1 MAMVAAVELD
11 YSGPS
16 GCRAGDS
23 YRRHPGF
30 GSGTHQ
36 AHLFRDRNCCAYRFR
51 KLDLE
56 LGRRTV
62 AESSARLLRNC
73 GGNFRIRM
81 AQDCWSVGANVI
93 DKPVVIRVDQI
104 RAFAELDKE
113 RRAADRLPRSHG

>member
-11 YSGPS
+11 YSGP
-16 GCRAGDS
+16 AGYSTCDS

-36 AHLFRDRNCCAYRFR
+36 AHLFRDRNCCAYLLC

-56 LGRRTV
+56 LGRHTV

-81 AQDCWSVGANVI
+81 AQDRWSVGANVI
-93 DKPVVIRVDQI
+93 DKTVVIRVEQI
-104 RAFAELDKE
+104 HAFAALAKE
-113 RRAADRLPRSHG
+113 RRAAHRLPPPP